1 MYFYFFGATFVL
13 TLILTPLIKRLAL
26 KLNVVDLLKL
36 KRKIHKKPTPLLG
49 GLAIFITIFL
59 IVFLFFK
66 TDIWPQGDISLKN
79 IIGLFMGGL
88 ILMIG
93 GFLDDKYNLKPGQ
106 QIICPILAAIFVI
119 ISGVGIEFIN
129 NPFGEGYIYFNN
141 TKIELLR
148 IKGIPYYFTPLA
160 DIVTFVWLIILMYA
174 TKLLDGLDGLVS
186 GLTMIG
192 SLSIAGLCLLTKFF
206 QPDMG
211 LLAMIVSG
219 AFLGFLFYNFHPASI
234 FLGEGGSLFAGFILG
249 SMAILSGS
257 KLATTFLIAGLAIFD
272 IFGVF
277 FKRLLKGK
285 SPFKGDKS
293 HLHFRLLRFG
303 ISKERAVI
311 IYWIIALIFGLSA
324 LFLQTIGKVIA
335 IIGLLIIF
343 MLLGIFLPVKKDD
356 FKSNN

>member
-1 MYFYFFGATFVL
+1 MYFYFFGASFIL

-26 KLNVVDLLKL
+26 KLDIVDLPKL
-36 KRKIHKKPTPLLG
+36 KRKIHKKSTPLLG

-66 TDIWPQGDISLKN
+66 TDFWPQGEISLKN
-79 IIGLFMGGL
+79 IIGLFMGGV

-93 GFLDDKYNLKPGQ
+93 GFFDDKYDLKPSQ
-106 QIICPILAAIFVI
+106 QIIWPILAAIFVI

-129 NPFGEGYIYFNN
+129 NPFGEGYIFFNN

-160 DIVTFVWLIILMYA
+160 DMITFLWLIVLMYA

-186 GLTMIG
+186 GLTCIG
-192 SLSIAGLCLLTKFF
+192 ALTIAGLCLLTIFHLPNLGF
-206 QPDMG
+206 
-211 LLAMIVSG
+211 LSLIVAG
-219 AFLGFLFYNFHPASI
+219 AFLGFLIYNFQPAKI

-249 SMAILSGS
+249 CLAILSGS

-277 FKRLLKGK
+277 FKRILKGK

-293 HLHFRLLRFG
+293 HLHFRLLRLG
-303 ISKERAVI
+303 MSKKKAVI
-311 IYWIIALIFGLSA
+311 IYWILALIFGFSA

-335 IIGLLIIF
+335 IILLFVIFII
-343 MLLGIFLPVKKDD
+343 LGIFLPIKTKDSGND
-356 FKSNN
+356 